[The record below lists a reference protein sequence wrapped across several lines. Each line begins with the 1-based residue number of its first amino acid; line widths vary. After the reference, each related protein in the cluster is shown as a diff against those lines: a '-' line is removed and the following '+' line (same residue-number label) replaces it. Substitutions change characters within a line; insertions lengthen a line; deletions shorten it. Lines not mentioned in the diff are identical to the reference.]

1 MKSII
6 FIFLAC
12 CVGVSSLCYFAYKC
26 GEVNNKQE
34 TVNRAKKIEKEC
46 YTNQDI
52 EIIIFGETQG
62 EEPI

>member
-1 MKSII
+1 MKAII

-12 CVGVSSLCYFAYKC
+12 CVCIFSMCYYAYKM
-26 GEVNNKQE
+26 GEVRATKE
-34 TVNRAKKIEKEC
+34 VVSRAKEIEKEC

-62 EEPI
+62 EDL